1 MPETLRKTM
10 LLVKVVPS
18 SSRNCIVGWLGET
31 LKVRVQVP
39 AERGRVNEAVEKIL
53 SRALGAPAR
62 IVSGSTSPRKTIEIS
77 SISRENMRH
86 RFPKT
91 DL

>member
-1 MPETLRKTM
+1 M
-10 LLVKVVPS
+10 
-18 SSRNCIVGWLGET
+18 VGRDS
-31 LKVRVQVP
+31 KVRVQAP
-39 AERGRVNEAVEKIL
+39 AERGRVNEAVEKTL

-62 IVSGSTSPRKTIEIS
+62 IVSGGTSPRKTIEIS